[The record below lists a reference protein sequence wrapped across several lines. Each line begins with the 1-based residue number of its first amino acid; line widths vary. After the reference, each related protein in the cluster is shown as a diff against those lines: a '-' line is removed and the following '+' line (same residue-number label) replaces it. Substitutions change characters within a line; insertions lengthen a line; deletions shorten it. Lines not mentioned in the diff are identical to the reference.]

1 MAERRRIYN
10 TMAER
15 RTDNTMAERRTDNAM
30 AERRRIDN
38 TMTERRTDNTMT
50 ERRRKD
56 NTMAERRTDNT
67 MTETRSTY
75 NTMSERKGTE
85 GQITIY
91 KTFKQEMKD
100 RATRTLLKTKCDI
113 MCSGGVSISS
123 FTSETRRISLV
134 TNPVLVLKALR
145 TMAWVRKK
153 YGSRT
158 SIDKQPR
165 TS

>member
-1 MAERRRIYN
+1 MAERRRTDN
-10 TMAER
+10 TMVERR
-15 RTDNTMAERRTDNAM
+15 RTDNTMA
-30 AERRRIDN
+30 
-38 TMTERRTDNTMT
+38 ERRTDNTMT

>member
-1 MAERRRIYN
+1 
-10 TMAER
+10 
-15 RTDNTMAERRTDNAM
+15 
-30 AERRRIDN
+30 
-38 TMTERRTDNTMT
+38 MTERRTDNTMT

>member
-1 MAERRRIYN
+1 
-10 TMAER
+10 
-15 RTDNTMAERRTDNAM
+15 MAERRTDNAM

>member
-1 MAERRRIYN
+1 
-10 TMAER
+10 MAER